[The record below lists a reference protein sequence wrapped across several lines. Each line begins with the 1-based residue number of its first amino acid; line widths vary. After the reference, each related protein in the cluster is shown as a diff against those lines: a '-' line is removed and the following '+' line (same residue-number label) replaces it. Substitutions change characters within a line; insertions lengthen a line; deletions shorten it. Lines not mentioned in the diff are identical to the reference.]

1 MSPHKFLREGALNSL
16 DIIHQALQSK
26 ETKQHLI
33 GSSPFIFLLEKMIES
48 KLELATDPA
57 YLQQLLAGILSAE
70 GASDM
75 TETPSKRKRK
85 RRSTAQEEAAENK
98 VKALECLLMHVVD
111 MGAPEYVQ
119 HMLLSALEHVV
130 HKVCGVVVMN
140 IAIIQ
145 QEYFII
151 IMRIFTKG
159 SSLYFMNI
167 S

>member
-1 MSPHKFLREGALNSL
+1 MSSHKFLREGALNCL

-33 GSSPFIFLLEKMIES
+33 GSSPFIFLLEKIIES

-70 GASDM
+70 GASDV

-85 RRSTAQEEAAENK
+85 RWSTAQEEAAENK
-98 VKALECLLMHVVD
+98 VKALECLLMHVGD
-111 MGAPEYVQ
+111 MGAPAYVQ

-130 HKVCGVVVMN
+130 HKVCGVVMN

-145 QEYFII
+145 QEYF
-151 IMRIFTKG
+151 M
-159 SSLYFMNI
+159 
-167 S
+167 